1 MEDAQESQLRRKAI
15 DLYFVQKCS
24 KAEICRE
31 LQRSRP
37 WLDRWLK
44 RYNPDKVDE
53 SLQDESKAP
62 AQASI
67 TWSAEMH
74 ERVLALYVHRKQKPF
89 ALHGAQAIHYEL
101 EHLGYQPAPSVRTIH
116 RWLES
121 AGLVASRKKPQ
132 RADSGAE
139 VPLPKP
145 DTVNAVHQLDLKG
158 PILIR
163 DDKTKYY
170 WAVLHELHAKPVSLA
185 TLTSR
190 EAAGITSFLL
200 ASWRWMGVPQFLQM
214 DNALEFRGSNRYPR
228 SFGSVVRLAL
238 AVGAEVFFIP
248 QHQPCYNGCVERYN
262 RFLEERL
269 HPIPFATLEEMQ
281 SQVAECQR
289 IRNTEH
295 RIRAL
300 DGKTPNEVLGATN
313 IRLPDTTLDLNKVM
327 ATKPKQG
334 FVTFVRRVRKSGRI
348 TLGGADRF
356 MVDPALV
363 GRYVAARVDIAERN
377 VAISLSGDNII
388 TYDYT
393 HATVGKWADG
403 KT

>member
-1 MEDAQESQLRRKAI
+1 MEESQENQLRREAI
-15 DLYFVQKCS
+15 DLYFVQKLG
-24 KAEICRE
+24 KAEICRK

-44 RYNPDKVDE
+44 RYNPDQVDK
-53 SLQDESKAP
+53 SLQDRSKAP
-62 AQASI
+62 TQPST
-67 TWSAEMH
+67 TWMVEMR
-74 ERVLALYVHRKQKPF
+74 ERVLALHTNRKQKPF
-89 ALHGAQAIHYEL
+89 TLHGAQAIHYEL
-101 EHLGYQPAPSVRTIH
+101 EHLGFDPAPSVRTIH
-116 RWLES
+116 RWLDE
-121 AGLVASRKKPQ
+121 AGLVASRKKPE
-132 RADSGAE
+132 RNKSAAE
-139 VPLPKP
+139 VPLPKAN
-145 DTVNAVHQLDLKG
+145 TVNAVHQLDLKG

-163 DDKTKYY
+163 NDATKYY
-170 WAVLHELHAKPVSLA
+170 WAVLHELYGKSVSLA
-185 TLTSR
+185 ALTSR

-200 ASWRWMGVPQFLQM
+200 ASWRWMGVPHYLQM

-262 RFLEERL
+262 GFLEERL
-269 HPIPFATLEEMQ
+269 HPIPFANLEEMQ
-281 SQVAECQR
+281 SQIAECQR
-289 IRNTEH
+289 IRNREH

-300 DGKTPNEVLGATN
+300 NGKTPGEVLGAAQ
-313 IRLPDTTLDLNKVM
+313 IRLPDADLDLDKIM
-327 ATKPKQG
+327 TTKPKQG

-348 TLGGADRF
+348 TLGGNDRF

-363 GRYVAARVDIAERN
+363 GCYVAARVDIARHN
-377 VAISLSGDNII
+377 VTISLAGESIV

-393 HATVGKWADG
+393 HATVGEWANG